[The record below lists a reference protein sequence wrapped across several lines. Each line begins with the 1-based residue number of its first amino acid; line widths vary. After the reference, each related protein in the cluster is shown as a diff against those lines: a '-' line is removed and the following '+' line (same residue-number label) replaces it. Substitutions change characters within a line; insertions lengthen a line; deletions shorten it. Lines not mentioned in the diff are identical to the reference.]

1 MCIEKEEELGMP
13 ERQRRVT
20 TEVFVGG
27 LDREV
32 KEEDV
37 RAGEIIEVW
46 MVKDARARKSR
57 GYFFVRHRES
67 MRAKRAV
74 SEFCEVK
81 VVSTHL
87 NQFIN
92 IGFPCMNS
100 QFLLAAH

>member
-27 LDREV
+27 REV

-67 MRAKRAV
+67 VQVKMPV
-74 SEFCEVK
+74 SEFCKVK
-81 VVSTHL
+81 VVLTHL
-87 NQFIN
+87 N
-92 IGFPCMNS
+92 
-100 QFLLAAH
+100 